1 MDRLCI
7 KNRDFKSNVRGPE
20 RKPLYANHHVL
31 TAAGAILGIGII
43 IGLAPDDA
51 GATRTETTAAHPL
64 NLPEHLAV
72 PALPAGGTAIADR
85 TATVRLPLDLPLPA
99 TSEAAVT
106 PDPGQP
112 QAEAA
117 WTTTTV
123 KNGDNLS
130 LIFGRLGLSS
140 QELHKILALGGDT
153 RTLKNLYPGEEIRL
167 QTGADG
173 AVLALTYDMDESRTL
188 WVERVAGGFASR
200 VVEHPLERRV
210 TQASGVIHDSLFL
223 ASQRAGLG
231 DNLTMEL
238 AGIFGW
244 DIDFSLDIRSGDRF
258 SVIYEEVYKDGE
270 KLRDGAI
277 LAAEFV
283 NRDKMY
289 RAVRYTDAGGSAQ
302 YYTPEGKSL
311 RKAFLRSPVA
321 FTRVSS
327 GFSLGRMH
335 PVLNKLR
342 AHKGVD
348 YAAPTG
354 TPVKSTGD
362 GKIVFK
368 GVKGGYGN
376 VVIVQHGSRYST
388 LYGHLSGFA
397 RGLSPGARVSQ
408 GQVIGYVGM
417 TGLATGP
424 HLHYEF
430 HVDGVH
436 RNPLTVPFPDASPL
450 PTQQMAAFTRE
461 SQPWLARLDVLN
473 RMQSLQVAQRDT
485 QDGGIAVGLNAAE

>member
-1 MDRLCI
+1 MDRLCM
-7 KNRDFKSNVRGPE
+7 KNRDFKPVTQGNGKKS
-20 RKPLYANHHVL
+20 LYTNHHFL
-31 TAAGAILGIGII
+31 TAAGALVGIGIL
-43 IGLAPDDA
+43 IGLTPDEA
-51 GATRTETTAAHPL
+51 GATRSEPSPVQTEILAESSPSAVDPVGGEASRLVLPLELPVRPADIATTAGGAETPAAPKA
-64 NLPEHLAV
+64 PE
-72 PALPAGGTAIADR
+72 PADDWKTAQ
-85 TATVRLPLDLPLPA
+85 VR
-99 TSEAAVT
+99 S
-106 PDPGQP
+106 
-112 QAEAA
+112 
-117 WTTTTV
+117 
-123 KNGDNLS
+123 GDSLS
-130 LIFGRLGLSS
+130 LIFGRLGLSP
-140 QELHKILALGGDT
+140 QELHNILELGGDT
-153 RTLKNLYPGEEIRL
+153 QTLKRVFPGEEVRV
-167 QTGADG
+167 QTGG
-173 AVLALTYDMDESRTL
+173 GGELLALNYDMDESRTL
-188 WVERVAGGFASR
+188 WVERGEDGFSSR

-210 TQASGVIHDSLFL
+210 TQTSGIINDSLFL
-223 ASQRAGLG
+223 ASQRAGLS

-244 DIDFSLDIRSGDRF
+244 DVDFSLDIRQGDRF
-258 SVIYEEVYKDGE
+258 AVVYEEVYKDGD

-283 NRDKMY
+283 NRGKVY
-289 RAVRYTDAGGSAQ
+289 RAVRYTEPGGSGQ
-302 YYTPEGKSL
+302 YYTAEGKSL

-335 PVLNKLR
+335 PILNR
-342 AHKGVD
+342 IRSHKGVD

-362 GKIVFK
+362 GKIAFK

-376 VVIVQHGSRYST
+376 VVIVQHGNRYST

-397 RGLSPGARVSQ
+397 RGLRAGSRVAQ

-436 RNPLTVPFPDASPL
+436 RNPLTVPLPDAAPL
-450 PTQQMAAFTRE
+450 PAQQMAAFNRE
-461 SQPWLARLDVLN
+461 SQPYLARLDALD
-473 RMQSLQVAQRDT
+473 RMQATQVAQS
-485 QDGGIAVGLNAAE
+485 GAAASIALNAAE

>member
-1 MDRLCI
+1 M
-7 KNRDFKSNVRGPE
+7 KNRDFKSDARGTA

-31 TAAGAILGIGII
+31 TAAGALLGIGII

-51 GATRTETTAAHPL
+51 GASRTEPTPLQPL
-64 NLPEHLAV
+64 NLPEDLTAAS
-72 PALPAGGTAIADR
+72 PAPAE
-85 TATVRLPLDLPLPA
+85 TATEGNSQQVNLPLDLPAQPPVVIPVAAAGPVAHPA
-99 TSEAAVT
+99 SADATWS
-106 PDPGQP
+106 
-112 QAEAA
+112 
-117 WTTTTV
+117 TTTV

-130 LIFGRLGLSS
+130 IIFGRLGLGA
-140 QELHKILALGGDT
+140 QELHKILALGGET
-153 RTLKNLYPGEEIRL
+153 RALKRLYPGEEIHL

-173 AVLALTYDMDESRTL
+173 ALLVLTYDMDEARTL
-188 WVERVAGGFASR
+188 WIERAPDGFNSR

-210 TQASGVIHDSLFL
+210 TQASGIINDSLFL

-258 SVIYEEVYKDGE
+258 SVIYDEVYKNGE
-270 KLRDGAI
+270 RLRDGAI
-277 LAAEFV
+277 LAAEFI
-283 NRDKMY
+283 NRDKVY
-289 RAVRYTDAGGSAQ
+289 RAVRYTDANGNTQ
-302 YYTPEGKSL
+302 YYSPDGKSL
-311 RKAFLRSPVA
+311 RKAFLRSPVS

-335 PVLNKLR
+335 PILNKLR

-397 RGLSPGARVSQ
+397 RGIAPGKRISQ
-408 GQVIGYVGM
+408 GQVIGYVGK

-436 RNPLTVPFPDASPL
+436 RNPLTVPFPDAAPL
-450 PTQQMAAFTRE
+450 ATQQMAAFTQQ
-461 SQPWLARLDVLN
+461 SLSYLTQLDVLN
-473 RMQSLQVAQRDT
+473 RMQSLQVAQRDV
-485 QDGGIAVGLNAAE
+485 QAGESAAIALNAVE

>member
-7 KNRDFKSNVRGPE
+7 KNRDFKQDSRGNGK
-20 RKPLYANHHVL
+20 RPLYTNHHLL
-31 TAAGAILGIGII
+31 TAAGALIGIGII
-43 IGLAPDDA
+43 IGLTPYEA
-51 GATRTETTAAHPL
+51 GAMRSEHPAVEPAVALDAAAP
-64 NLPEHLAV
+64 ATGGGAARV
-72 PALPAGGTAIADR
+72 ALPLG
-85 TATVRLPLDLPLPA
+85 LPA
-99 TSEAAVT
+99 QSSAAAAGAEQAAAPT
-106 PDPGQP
+106 PEPEWKTARVG
-112 QAEAA
+112 
-117 WTTTTV
+117 
-123 KNGDNLS
+123 NGDNLS
-130 LIFGRLGLSS
+130 LIFGRLGLSA
-140 QELHKILALGGDT
+140 QELHTILELGGDT
-153 RTLKNLYPGEEIRL
+153 KTLKRLYPGEEIRVR
-167 QTGADG
+167 TGENG
-173 AVLALTYDMDESRTL
+173 ELLALSYDMDESHTL
-188 WVERVAGGFASR
+188 WVERGTDGFAGR

-210 TQASGVIHDSLFL
+210 TQTSVVINDSLFL
-223 ASQRAGLG
+223 ASQRAGLS

-244 DIDFSLDIRSGDRF
+244 DIDFSLDIRNGDRF
-258 SVIYEEVYKDGE
+258 SVLYEEVYKNGE
-270 KLRDGAI
+270 RLRDGAI

-283 NRDKMY
+283 NRDKVY
-289 RAVRYTDAGGSAQ
+289 RAVRYAEADGRGQ

-311 RKAFLRSPVA
+311 RKAFLRSPVS

-335 PVLNKLR
+335 PILNR
-342 AHKGVD
+342 IRSHKGVD

-388 LYGHLSGFA
+388 LYGHLSRFA
-397 RGLSPGARVSQ
+397 RGLAPGSRVAQ

-436 RNPLTVPFPDASPL
+436 RNPLTVALPDAAPL
-450 PTQQMAAFTRE
+450 PAQRMAVFNRE
-461 SQPWLARLDVLN
+461 AQPYLARLDALS
-473 RMQSLQVAQRDT
+473 RMQAMLVAQS
-485 QDGGIAVGLNAAE
+485 GEPASIALNAAE

>member
-1 MDRLCI
+1 M
-7 KNRDFKSNVRGPE
+7 KNRDFKSDARRDG
-20 RKPLYANHHVL
+20 RKPLYANHHLL

-51 GATRTETTAAHPL
+51 GATRTEPAVLQPLPAQEGFAATVPMAAEATGAGDPRRISLPL
-64 NLPEHLAV
+64 ELPAQPADEALPSPATV
-72 PALPAGGTAIADR
+72 PAQSAPGPETAWI
-85 TATVRLPLDLPLPA
+85 TATVR
-99 TSEAAVT
+99 
-106 PDPGQP
+106 
-112 QAEAA
+112 
-117 WTTTTV
+117 
-123 KNGDNLS
+123 NGDNLS
-130 LIFGRLGLSS
+130 NMFGRLGLRS
-140 QELHKILALGGDT
+140 QELHSILALGGET
-153 RTLKNLYPGEEIRL
+153 RALKTLYPGEEIRL
-167 QTGADG
+167 QTASDG
-173 AVLALTYDMDESRTL
+173 TLLALSYDVNESRTL
-188 WVERVAGGFASR
+188 WVERGQNGFSSR
-200 VVEHPLERRV
+200 VVEHPLETRV
-210 TQASGVIHDSLFL
+210 TQASGIINDSLFL

-258 SVIYEEVYKDGE
+258 SVVYEEVYKNGE
-270 KLRDGAI
+270 RLRDGGI

-283 NRDKMY
+283 NRDKVY
-289 RAVRYTDAGGSAQ
+289 RAVRYTDAGGNAQ
-302 YYTPEGKSL
+302 FYSPDGKSL

-327 GFSLGRMH
+327 KFSLGRMH
-335 PVLNKLR
+335 PILNR
-342 AHKGVD
+342 IRSHKGVD

-362 GKIVFK
+362 GKIAFR

-376 VVIVQHGSRYST
+376 AVIVQHGSRYST
-388 LYGHLSGFA
+388 LYGHLSRFA
-397 RGLSPGARVSQ
+397 RGMTPGTRVTQ

-450 PTQQMAAFTRE
+450 PAQHLAEFTRE
-461 SQPWLARLDVLN
+461 SQPLLARLDVLN
-473 RMQSLQVAQRDT
+473 RMQALQVAQRDM
-485 QDGGIAVGLNAAE
+485 QPGESAVALNAAE

>member
-1 MDRLCI
+1 MDRLCM
-7 KNRDFKSNVRGPE
+7 KNRDFKPVTQGNGK
-20 RKPLYANHHVL
+20 KPLYTNHHLL
-31 TAAGAILGIGII
+31 TAAGALVGIGLI
-43 IGLAPDDA
+43 IGLTPDEA
-51 GATRTETTAAHPL
+51 GATRSEQTGAQAQILAELPPPGVATDAIVGETARLNVPLELPVRPANVVTDAAERTAPTAA
-64 NLPEHLAV
+64 PE
-72 PALPAGGTAIADR
+72 PEREWKTAQ
-85 TATVRLPLDLPLPA
+85 VR
-99 TSEAAVT
+99 
-106 PDPGQP
+106 
-112 QAEAA
+112 
-117 WTTTTV
+117 
-123 KNGDNLS
+123 NGDNLS
-130 LIFGRLGLSS
+130 LIFGRLGLSA
-140 QELHKILALGGDT
+140 QELHNILELGGDT
-153 RTLKNLYPGEEIRL
+153 RTLKRLYPGEEIRV
-167 QTGADG
+167 QTGTDG
-173 AVLALTYDMDESRTL
+173 RLLALNYEMDESHTL
-188 WVERVAGGFASR
+188 WVEQNGSELATR
-200 VVEHPLERRV
+200 VVEHPLEKRV
-210 TQASGVIHDSLFL
+210 TQTSGTINDSLFL
-223 ASQRAGLG
+223 ASQRAGLS

-244 DIDFSLDIRSGDRF
+244 DVDFSLDIRQGDRF
-258 SVIYEEVYKDGE
+258 AVVYEEVYKDGD

-283 NRDKMY
+283 NRGKVY
-289 RAVRYTDAGGSAQ
+289 RAVRYSEPGGSAQ
-302 YYTPEGKSL
+302 YYSPEGKSL

-327 GFSLGRMH
+327 GFSLGRLH
-335 PVLNKLR
+335 PVLNRIR

-362 GKIVFK
+362 GKIAFK

-397 RGLSPGARVSQ
+397 RGLRAGSRVSQ

-436 RNPLTVPFPDASPL
+436 RNPLTVALPDAAPL
-450 PTQQMAAFTRE
+450 PAQQMAAFKHE
-461 SQPWLARLDVLN
+461 SQPYLARLDTLD
-473 RMQSLQVAQRDT
+473 RTQVAQS
-485 QDGGIAVGLNAAE
+485 GAPPAIALNAAE

>member
-1 MDRLCI
+1 MDRLCM
-7 KNRDFKSNVRGPE
+7 KNRDFKPVTRGNGK
-20 RKPLYANHHVL
+20 KPLYANHHFL
-31 TAAGAILGIGII
+31 TAAGALVGIGII
-43 IGLAPDDA
+43 IGLTPDEA
-51 GATRTETTAAHPL
+51 GATRGEHSPVQGQILAESPPPAAAIDPI
-64 NLPEHLAV
+64 
-72 PALPAGGTAIADR
+72 AGEASR
-85 TATVRLPLDLPLPA
+85 VVLPLDLPVRRADNTAAGDAEPSAAAETQEPA
-99 TSEAAVT
+99 GDWKTAQVRS
-106 PDPGQP
+106 
-112 QAEAA
+112 
-117 WTTTTV
+117 
-123 KNGDNLS
+123 GDNLS
-130 LIFGRLGLSS
+130 LIFGRLGLRP
-140 QELHKILALGGDT
+140 QELHGILQLGGDT
-153 RTLKNLYPGEEIRL
+153 QTLKRVFPGEEVRVR
-167 QTGADG
+167 TGG
-173 AVLALTYDMDESRTL
+173 NGELLTLNYDMDESHTL
-188 WVERVAGGFASR
+188 WVERKEDGFASR

-210 TQASGVIHDSLFL
+210 TQTSGVINDSLFL
-223 ASQRAGLG
+223 ASQRAGLS

-244 DIDFSLDIRSGDRF
+244 DVDFSLDIRQGDRF
-258 SVIYEEVYKDGE
+258 AVVYEEVFKDGD

-283 NRDKMY
+283 NRGKVY
-289 RAVRYTDAGGSAQ
+289 RAVRYTEPGGSGQ

-335 PVLNKLR
+335 PILNR
-342 AHKGVD
+342 IRSHKGVD

-362 GKIVFK
+362 GKIAFR

-397 RGLSPGARVSQ
+397 RGLHAGSRIAQ

-436 RNPLTVPFPDASPL
+436 RNPLTVPLPDAAPL
-450 PTQQMAAFTRE
+450 PAQQMAVFSRE
-461 SQPWLARLDVLN
+461 SQPYLARLDALD
-473 RMQSLQVAQRDT
+473 RMQATQVAQS
-485 QDGGIAVGLNAAE
+485 GESASIALNAAE